1 MALLLAYGVGFE
13 AIGFIPCTLAL
24 LLVLMWFVDPVDWWL
39 ALLVAVIATFG
50 VWAAMTKWL
59 QDSAAGGRPR
69 RHLGIK
75 AGSMDIIAGL
85 GQGFAV
91 ALQPINLLY
100 CFIGVFIGTLV
111 GVLPGIG
118 PVSAMSLLLPVTL
131 SGTPESG
138 IIMMAGIYYGSMYGG
153 STTSILV
160 NIPGEAASVVTCIDG
175 HEMAKQGRAG
185 PALGIAALGSFAAG
199 TFAII
204 ALMLVAPS
212 LARVAIAFGPPE
224 YFSLMV
230 LGLTILSFLSQGSM
244 AKSLLMAASASC
256 SGLIGIDQ
264 ITAQPRLT
272 FDRLELLD
280 GIGLVPIVM
289 GLFGVAEILSNLEQ
303 ELKREVIK
311 ARIGGLWPSLAGL
324 GGIEMADRCAAP
336 CSGFFL
342 GILPGGGAVIASF
355 ASYAMEKKMSSTPER
370 FGKGAIEGVAGPEAA
385 NNAAAGGAFIPLM
398 TLGIPP
404 NVVMALLLGAFI
416 IHGLQ
421 PGPLLMTQQPD
432 LFWGIVASM
441 YIGNAMLL
449 VLNMPLIGMWVQV
462 LKLPYRI
469 LFPLI
474 LMFCIVGVFAS
485 GNAVF
490 DVFVMVV
497 FGVLGYLMRKF
508 GYEPA
513 PLVLAFVLGPMLE
526 NNLRKSLI
534 LSHGDFH
541 DLRRAADLGR
551 LPAAG
556 RRGAGR
562 ARCCRPWRGGA
573 PRSPSNPKPRAA
585 LGPMRRCRVT
595 VAGGA
600 RRRR

>member
-1 MALLLAYGVGFE
+1 MEIV
-13 AIGFIPCTLAL
+13 
-24 LLVLMWFVDPVDWWL
+24 
-39 ALLVAVIATFG
+39 
-50 VWAAMTKWL
+50 
-59 QDSAAGGRPR
+59 
-69 RHLGIK
+69 
-75 AGSMDIIAGL
+75 AGL
-85 GQGFAV
+85 AQGFSV
-91 ALQPINLLY
+91 ALNPINLLY

-131 SGTPESG
+131 SGTPEAG

-160 NIPGEAASVVTCIDG
+160 NIPGEAASVVTCLDG
-175 HEMAKQGRAG
+175 HEMAKRGRAG
-185 PALGIAALGSFAAG
+185 PALGMAALASFAAG

-212 LARVAIAFGPPE
+212 LARVAVAFGPPE

-244 AKSLLMAASASC
+244 AKALLMAAFGILL
-256 SGLIGIDQ
+256 GLIGMDQ
-264 ITAQPRLT
+264 ITAQARMT

-289 GLFGVAEILSNLEQ
+289 GLFGVAEILSNLER
-303 ELKREVIK
+303 ELKREVIQ
-311 ARIGGLWPSLAGL
+311 ARIGGLWPSLA
-324 GGIEMADRCAAP
+324 DWAA
-336 CSGFFL
+336 SKWAIIRGTTLGFFL

-355 ASYAMEKKMSSTPER
+355 ASYAMEKKLSRTPER

-404 NVVMALLLGAFI
+404 NVVMALLLGAFV

-421 PGPLLMTQQPD
+421 PGPLMMVQRPD

-462 LKLPYRI
+462 LKLPYRV

-474 LMFCIVGVFAS
+474 LMFCVVGVFAS

-490 DVFVMVV
+490 DVFVMVI

-534 LSHGDFH
+534 LSHGDFTIFVERPISATC
-541 DLRRAADLGR
+541 LVLAAAALLAPL
-551 LPAAG
+551 LPAL
-556 RRGAGR
+556 
-562 ARCCRPWRGGA
+562 ARK
-573 PRSPSNPKPRAA
+573 RSNVA
-585 LGPMRRCRVT
+585 LDQT
-595 VAGGA
+595 
-600 RRRR
+600 

>member
-1 MALLLAYGVGFE
+1 
-13 AIGFIPCTLAL
+13 
-24 LLVLMWFVDPVDWWL
+24 
-39 ALLVAVIATFG
+39 
-50 VWAAMTKWL
+50 
-59 QDSAAGGRPR
+59 
-69 RHLGIK
+69 
-75 AGSMDIIAGL
+75 
-85 GQGFAV
+85 
-91 ALQPINLLY
+91 
-100 CFIGVFIGTLV
+100 
-111 GVLPGIG
+111 
-118 PVSAMSLLLPVTL
+118 
-131 SGTPESG
+131 
-138 IIMMAGIYYGSMYGG
+138 MMAGIYYGSMYGG

-160 NIPGEAASVVTCIDG
+160 NIPGEAASVVTCLDG
-175 HEMAKQGRAG
+175 HAMAKQGRAG

-199 TFAII
+199 TFALI
-204 ALMLVAPS
+204 ALMLVAPA

-230 LGLTILSFLSQGSM
+230 LGLTVLSFLSQGSM
-244 AKSLLMAASASC
+244 AKSLLMAAIGILL
-256 SGLIGIDQ
+256 GLIGIDQ

-272 FDRLELLD
+272 FGRLELLD

-311 ARIGGLWPSLAGL
+311 ARIGGLWPSLQDWSASKWAIVRGTL
-324 GGIEMADRCAAP
+324 L
-336 CSGFFL
+336 GFFL

-355 ASYAMEKKMSSTPER
+355 ASYAIEKKVSKTPER
-370 FGKGAIEGVAGPEAA
+370 FGHGAIEGVAGPEAA

-421 PGPLLMTQQPD
+421 PGPLLMTQRPD

-534 LSHGDFH
+534 LSHGDFQIFVARPISAVC
-541 DLRRAADLGR
+541 LLLAVAALTAPLLPALARRRAA
-551 LPAAG
+551 LPLE
-556 RRGAGR
+556 
-562 ARCCRPWRGGA
+562 P
-573 PRSPSNPKPRAA
+573 
-585 LGPMRRCRVT
+585 
-595 VAGGA
+595 
-600 RRRR
+600 

>member
-1 MALLLAYGVGFE
+1 MEIV
-13 AIGFIPCTLAL
+13 
-24 LLVLMWFVDPVDWWL
+24 
-39 ALLVAVIATFG
+39 
-50 VWAAMTKWL
+50 
-59 QDSAAGGRPR
+59 
-69 RHLGIK
+69 
-75 AGSMDIIAGL
+75 AGL
-85 GQGFAV
+85 AQGFSV
-91 ALQPINLLY
+91 ALNPINLLY

-131 SGTPESG
+131 SGTPEAG

-160 NIPGEAASVVTCIDG
+160 NIPGEAASVVTCLDG
-175 HEMAKQGRAG
+175 HEMAKRGRAG
-185 PALGIAALGSFAAG
+185 PALGMAALASFAAG

-204 ALMLVAPS
+204 ALMLVAPT
-212 LARVAIAFGPPE
+212 LARVAVAFGPPE

-244 AKSLLMAASASC
+244 AKALLMAAFGILL
-256 SGLIGIDQ
+256 GLIGMDQ
-264 ITAQPRLT
+264 ITAQARMT

-289 GLFGVAEILSNLEQ
+289 GLFGVAEILSNLER
-303 ELKREVIK
+303 ELKREVIQ
-311 ARIGGLWPSLAGL
+311 ARIGGLWPSLADWGASKWAIIRGTVL
-324 GGIEMADRCAAP
+324 
-336 CSGFFL
+336 GFFL

-355 ASYAMEKKMSSTPER
+355 ASYAMEKKLSRTPER

-404 NVVMALLLGAFI
+404 NVVMALLLGAFV

-421 PGPLLMTQQPD
+421 PGPLMMVQRPD

-462 LKLPYRI
+462 LKLPYRV

-474 LMFCIVGVFAS
+474 LMFCVVGVFAS

-490 DVFVMVV
+490 DVFVMVI

-534 LSHGDFH
+534 LSHGDFTIFVERPISATC
-541 DLRRAADLGR
+541 LVLAAAALLAPL
-551 LPAAG
+551 LPAL
-556 RRGAGR
+556 
-562 ARCCRPWRGGA
+562 ARK
-573 PRSPSNPKPRAA
+573 RSNVA
-585 LGPMRRCRVT
+585 LDQT
-595 VAGGA
+595 
-600 RRRR
+600 

>member
-1 MALLLAYGVGFE
+1 
-13 AIGFIPCTLAL
+13 
-24 LLVLMWFVDPVDWWL
+24 
-39 ALLVAVIATFG
+39 
-50 VWAAMTKWL
+50 
-59 QDSAAGGRPR
+59 
-69 RHLGIK
+69 
-75 AGSMDIIAGL
+75 MDVFAGL
-85 GQGFAV
+85 GQGFGV

-118 PVSAMSLLLPVTL
+118 PISAMSLLLPVTL

-175 HEMAKQGRAG
+175 HQMAKQGRAG
-185 PALGIAALGSFAAG
+185 PALGISAFGSFFAG
-199 TFAII
+199 TFALI
-204 ALMLVAPS
+204 ALMLVAPK
-212 LARVAIAFGPPE
+212 LASVAIAFGPAE

-230 LGLTILSFLSQGSM
+230 LGLVVLTFLTQGSM
-244 AKSLLMAASASC
+244 AKALLMAC
-256 SGLIGIDQ
+256 IGVVLGLIGLDS

-272 FDRLELLD
+272 FGRMELID
-280 GIGLVPIVM
+280 GIGLVPVVM
-289 GLFGVAEILSNLEQ
+289 GLFGVAEVLLNTEQLIRRDIINAKITQLLPNKEDWKASAGPIGRGTIL
-303 ELKREVIK
+303 
-311 ARIGGLWPSLAGL
+311 
-324 GGIEMADRCAAP
+324 
-336 CSGFFL
+336 GFFL
-342 GILPGGGAVIASF
+342 GILPGGGAVISSF
-355 ASYAMEKKMSSTPER
+355 ASYAIEKKLSKTPER
-370 FGKGAIEGVAGPEAA
+370 FGKGAIEGVAGPESA

-421 PGPLLMTQQPD
+421 PGPLLMTQRPD

-449 VLNMPLIGMWVQV
+449 VLNMPLIGIWVQV

-513 PLVLAFVLGPMLE
+513 PMVLAFVLGPMLE

-534 LSHGDFH
+534 LSHGDFTIFIS
-541 DLRRAADLGR
+541 
-551 LPAAG
+551 
-556 RRGAGR
+556 
-562 ARCCRPWRGGA
+562 RPISTTCLLLA
-573 PRSPSNPKPRAA
+573 IAA
-585 LGPMRRCRVT
+585 L
-595 VAGGA
+595 VAPLLPTLA
-600 RRRR
+600 RRRATLPVEP

>member
-1 MALLLAYGVGFE
+1 
-13 AIGFIPCTLAL
+13 
-24 LLVLMWFVDPVDWWL
+24 
-39 ALLVAVIATFG
+39 
-50 VWAAMTKWL
+50 
-59 QDSAAGGRPR
+59 
-69 RHLGIK
+69 
-75 AGSMDIIAGL
+75 MDILAGI
-85 GQGFAV
+85 GHGFAV

-185 PALGIAALGSFAAG
+185 PALGMAALASFAAG
-199 TFAII
+199 TFAVV

-224 YFSLMV
+224 YFSLML

-244 AKSLLMAASASC
+244 AKSLLMAC
-256 SGLIGIDQ
+256 VGLVLGLIGLDQ

-272 FDRLELLD
+272 FGRLELLD
-280 GIGLVPIVM
+280 GVGLVPIVM

-303 ELKREVIK
+303 DLKREIIR
-311 ARIGGLWPSLAGL
+311 ANIGSLWPSLK
-324 GGIEMADRCAAP
+324 DWAASKWP
-336 CSGFFL
+336 ILRGTVLGFFL

-355 ASYAMEKKMSSTPER
+355 ASYAMEKKMSGTPER

-404 NVVMALLLGAFI
+404 NVVMALLLGAFV

-421 PGPLLMTQQPD
+421 PGPLMMVQRPD

-441 YIGNAMLL
+441 YIGNVMLL
-449 VLNMPLIGMWVQV
+449 ILNMPLIGMWVQV

-534 LSHGDFH
+534 LSHGDFTIFVERPISAVC
-541 DLRRAADLGR
+541 LLLAFAALAAPL
-551 LPAAG
+551 LPA
-556 RRGAGR
+556 
-562 ARCCRPWRGGA
+562 
-573 PRSPSNPKPRAA
+573 
-585 LGPMRRCRVT
+585 L
-595 VAGGA
+595 A
-600 RRRR
+600 RRRERIASEQT